1 MICGRENPA
10 GLGLCQ
16 ISLRTVPCALSCSD
30 TLCDT
35 LYSVMMINGLHA
47 YGMKYIA
54 MTKTVCYTTWLKS

>member
-1 MICGRENPA
+1 
-10 GLGLCQ
+10 
-16 ISLRTVPCALSCSD
+16 LRTVPCALSCSD

-54 MTKTVCYTTWLKS
+54 MTKTVWYTMWLKS